1 MLLGDPSQ
9 NPFSTVSVKVG
20 PISKASE
27 SLNRGHQARP
37 YYRRLADD
45 PDAAAATLK
54 PATLDPSTE
63 TVKADVYICPLR
75 PQSDRQPSKRDP
87 SLSRADIGPLVQVEN
102 VELTRC
108 LDSRLVTIVVRVA
121 RNRIPSQLSFLWML
135 AD

>member
-1 MLLGDPSQ
+1 MLFPVLPQPNVADGS
-9 NPFSTVSVKVG
+9 FST
-20 PISKASE
+20 E
-27 SLNRGHQARP
+27 M
-37 YYRRLADD
+37 
-45 PDAAAATLK
+45 
-54 PATLDPSTE
+54 
-63 TVKADVYICPLR
+63 VKADVYICPLR